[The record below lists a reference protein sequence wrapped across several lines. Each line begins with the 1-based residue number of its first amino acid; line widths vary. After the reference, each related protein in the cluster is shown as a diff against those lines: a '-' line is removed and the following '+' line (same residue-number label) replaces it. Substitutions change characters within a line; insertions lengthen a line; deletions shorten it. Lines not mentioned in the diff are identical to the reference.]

1 MERDKGRIGTGLSAG
16 FKSKWTFH
24 SALLTTC
31 QKTAMAL
38 KFKGLIPESL
48 KHIDLPLIS
57 VKVLST
63 KEGIGSKTPET
74 LQEQY
79 IPLRVGY

>member
-1 MERDKGRIGTGLSAG
+1 
-16 FKSKWTFH
+16 
-24 SALLTTC
+24 
-31 QKTAMAL
+31 MAL